1 MASSCSGRDDGLRNL
16 GVFMS
21 ELVLKL
27 SKAQVEV
34 VLKSLN
40 QVCQG
45 VEAASVILPVFAEIQ
60 KQTNEQLEPKQGE

>member
-1 MASSCSGRDDGLRNL
+1 
-16 GVFMS
+16 MS

-27 SKAQVEV
+27 SRAQVEV

>member
-1 MASSCSGRDDGLRNL
+1 MDEVS
-16 GVFMS
+16 
-21 ELVLKL
+21 LKL

-45 VEAASVILPVFAEIQ
+45 VEAASVVLPVFAEIQ
-60 KQTNEQLEPKQGE
+60 KQTNEQLQPSEGE